1 MGLDKNYVL
10 QQSISYLC
18 QFPLM
23 RMDLAPCLHTLDGV
37 ACSPINKRKFCL
49 LHISATLKIK
59 MVKKWWFL
67 ANCNWLMNFWI
78 SPRYFMTDRTEN
90 HRVFNDFKIL
100 AIASLSVIVNYA
112 FVIGILIPLVIEDI
126 CDLEQRLRCFKTND
140 NNVTWTLILFAIY
153 YSVVTS
159 SGICAD
165 LALHRYVSKVC
176 NYL

>member
-1 MGLDKNYVL
+1 
-10 QQSISYLC
+10 
-18 QFPLM
+18 
-23 RMDLAPCLHTLDGV
+23 
-37 ACSPINKRKFCL
+37 
-49 LHISATLKIK
+49 
-59 MVKKWWFL
+59 
-67 ANCNWLMNFWI
+67 
-78 SPRYFMTDRTEN
+78 MTDRTEN

-100 AIASLSVIVNYA
+100 AIATLSVIVNYA

-140 NNVTWTLILFAIY
+140 NSVTWTLILFAIY

-165 LALHRYVSKVC
+165 LALHRYLSKVF